1 MFSCFACDTWSCSRS
16 PSHHPKQGDVDTAL
30 DFDEFLEALLRIA
43 LSAWQHDESVPAP
56 WQKMRKVAALVAGE
70 LEAEAVKLDFK
81 RLDELMTAET
91 AKLNEMRVELI
102 YNQFTPDSMR
112 REEMREIKKKCEDSP
127 KKQDEINFKTALS
140 ILEAEGNEEAAR
152 ARAARGKFKKAGRL
166 IGRVLG

>member
-1 MFSCFACDTWSCSRS
+1 MID
-16 PSHHPKQGDVDTAL
+16 Q
-30 DFDEFLEALLRIA
+30 
-43 LSAWQHDESVPAP
+43 
-56 WQKMRKVAALVAGE
+56 E

-112 REEMREIKKKCEDSP
+112 REEMHEIKKKCE
-127 KKQDEINFKTALS
+127 DEINFKTALS

-152 ARAARGKFKKAGRL
+152 ARAARAARGKFKKAGRL

>member
-1 MFSCFACDTWSCSRS
+1 M
-16 PSHHPKQGDVDTAL
+16 V
-30 DFDEFLEALLRIA
+30 
-43 LSAWQHDESVPAP
+43 
-56 WQKMRKVAALVAGE
+56 GE
-70 LEAEAVKLDFK
+70 VK

-112 REEMREIKKKCEDSP
+112 REEMHEIKKKCEDSP

-152 ARAARGKFKKAGRL
+152 ARAARAARGKFKKAGRL